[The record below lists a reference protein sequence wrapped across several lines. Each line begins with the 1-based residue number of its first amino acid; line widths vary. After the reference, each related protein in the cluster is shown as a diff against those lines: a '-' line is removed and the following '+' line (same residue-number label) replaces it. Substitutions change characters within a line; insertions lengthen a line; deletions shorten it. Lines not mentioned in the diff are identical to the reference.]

1 MGTHEDFV
9 CVKNPMGLEPFEATF
24 LLGQKFTNF
33 DLALKQGF
41 KNQWVGGFRFT
52 YFYSNF

>member
-1 MGTHEDFV
+1 MGTHEDYV

-33 DLALKQGF
+33 DLVLKYDI
-41 KNQWVGGFRFT
+41 KNQWVGGHRFT
-52 YFYSNF
+52 YFYSDF